1 MAPNLFRTTPPP
13 ARLEKWNRE
22 LIRAKMFHNLIG
34 DIDPNLGNWLVDP
47 AWNVILIDQSRALTT
62 TTTLVHQLQ
71 RIDQPLWERMR
82 ALSEDGLARALSSWL
97 DRDQIRALM
106 DRRARMEEQIDRLV
120 REKGPTQVFVR

>member
-1 MAPNLFRTTPPP
+1 
-13 ARLEKWNRE
+13 
-22 LIRAKMFHNLIG
+22 
-34 DIDPNLGNWLVDP
+34 
-47 AWNVILIDQSRALTT
+47 LTT
-62 TTTLVHQLQ
+62 TTKLVHQLQ

-120 REKGPTQVFVR
+120 RAKGPTQVFVR